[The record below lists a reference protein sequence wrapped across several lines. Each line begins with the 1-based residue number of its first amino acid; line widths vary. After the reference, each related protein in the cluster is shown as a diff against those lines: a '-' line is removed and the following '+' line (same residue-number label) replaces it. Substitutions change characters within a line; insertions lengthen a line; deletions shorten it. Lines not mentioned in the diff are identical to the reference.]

1 MTKEKKKSN
10 QKMASLI
17 LIIVFFAAVFL
28 GGILI
33 GEFAASFAKGGSS
46 GEKIVSLLIMLAAV
60 WLAILFHV
68 AVHEAG
74 HLIFGLLSGYTFSSY
89 RIGSF
94 MWIKE
99 NGKLKLKRYSL
110 AGTGG
115 QCLMVPP
122 DMVDGKFPTVLFNL
136 GGSIMNL
143 IISLIFIGIGLL
155 LRDGSLLSGIMYI
168 FAVMGFISAGTNG
181 IPMRLGT
188 IDNDGYN
195 AYALRKSPE
204 GMRSFWVQLRANEQI
219 SKGVRLKDMPAEW
232 FEFPEEEHM
241 NNSMAAT
248 MAVFACNRLMDECKF
263 EEAEEKMRYYCEQDN
278 AIVGLHKN
286 LLRCDIIFCMILRN
300 AGWKETVK
308 MMTDEIKTFMK
319 SMKNFPSVIRTQY
332 AYALIVERKTGRT
345 DERQALKSRARS
357 KAPETAEE
365 FKVLFEKVAK
375 NYPYQ
380 SDIES
385 ERELIEIVDKVYET
399 NVNQFAEPVGE
410 ENSSVI

>member
-1 MTKEKKKSN
+1 MSQEKKKSN
-10 QKMASLI
+10 QTVASLI
-17 LIIVFFAAVFL
+17 LIIVFFAAVFC
-28 GGILI
+28 GGILM
-33 GEFAASFAKGGSS
+33 GKFAASIAKGGSS
-46 GEKIVSLLIMLAAV
+46 VEKIVSLLIMLAAV
-60 WLAILFHV
+60 WAAILFHV

-136 GGSIMNL
+136 GGSIINL
-143 IISLIFIGIGLL
+143 IISLIFIGIGLV
-155 LRDGSLLSGIMYI
+155 LRDGSLISGIMYV

-204 GMRSFWVQLRANEQI
+204 GMRSFWVQLRANEQS

-248 MAVFACNRLMDECKF
+248 MAVFACNRLMDEQRF
-263 EEAEEKMRYYCEQDN
+263 EEAEEKMCYYCEQNN

-286 LLRCDIIFCMILRN
+286 LLRCDIIYCMIVRN
-300 AGWKETVK
+300 ADLKETMR
-308 MMTDEIKTFMK
+308 MMTGELKTFMK

-332 AYALIVERKTGRT
+332 AYALIVEKENDR
-345 DERQALKSRARS
+345 
-357 KAPETAEE
+357 AEE
-365 FKVLFEKVAK
+365 FKALFEKVAK

-399 NVNQFAEPVGE
+399 NVNQFE
-410 ENSSVI
+410 ETVSEEIAQ

>member
-1 MTKEKKKSN
+1 MSEEIVQENKQKKKTNKS
-10 QKMASLI
+10 QYIAFIVMFLVGAI
-17 LIIVFFAAVFL
+17 GGVLIIQFIEHFAKADTKVGTIINLVISLVFL
-28 GGILI
+28 LVAFVYDI
-33 GEFAASFAKGGSS
+33 
-46 GEKIVSLLIMLAAV
+46 
-60 WLAILFHV
+60 AI
-68 AVHEAG
+68 HEAG

-99 NGKLKLKRYSL
+99 NGKLKVKRYSL

-122 DMVDGKFPTVLFNL
+122 DMVDGKFPVILFNL
-136 GGSIMNL
+136 GGAIMNL
-143 IISLIFIGIGLL
+143 LSLVIFMLAAFLIRDIPMVLGILC
-155 LRDGSLLSGIMYI
+155 I
-168 FAVMGFISAGTNG
+168 FAFFGATSAIING

-232 FEFPEEEHM
+232 FEFPKEEHM

-248 MAVFACNRLMDECKF
+248 MAVFACNRLMDENRF

-286 LLRCDIIFCMILRN
+286 LLKCDILFCMILKN
-300 AGWKETVK
+300 AEWKETVA
-308 MMTDEIKTFMK
+308 MMTEELKTFMK
-319 SMKNFPSVIRTQY
+319 SMKTFPSVIRTQY
-332 AYALIVERKTGRT
+332 AYALFVDK
-345 DERQALKSRARS
+345 DEKSA
-357 KAPETAEE
+357 KEYKEQ
-365 FKVLFEKVAK
+365 FEKISK
-375 NYPYQ
+375 TYPYQ

-385 ERELIEIVDKVYET
+385 ELELIHLLDKTYEERK
-399 NVNQFAEPVGE
+399 NESILKE
-410 ENSSVI
+410 K